1 MKDMGSH
8 MLQEPIPGLFP
19 AGPGLDFSYD
29 DEQLRGLSPELC
41 NMALMRWLEAESKAR
56 MMLSSDLVVRWM
68 SNEAKALAD
77 AGEIRIQDG
86 RFAPRTSLVADLLAD
101 CTTRESTCAIV
112 PDAEHRAWVVW
123 ARRLCP
129 PPISLI
135 GVIFQPPRQSA
146 RFSALV
152 DTHML
157 TPSEGRVV
165 ELLLNGLE
173 TGRIAQI
180 LNVSNETLKT
190 HLKHAYCKLNVKSRG
205 ELFARVAGFATP

>member
-1 MKDMGSH
+1 
-8 MLQEPIPGLFP
+8 MLQEPLPGVFP
-19 AGPGLDFSYD
+19 KGTGPDYAFD
-29 DEQLRGLSPELC
+29 DEDTGGLPPQLC

-68 SNEAKALAD
+68 SNEAKALVD
-77 AGEIRIQDG
+77 AGELRIQDG
-86 RFAPRTSLVADLLAD
+86 RLAPRTALVSDLLAN
-101 CTTRESTCAIV
+101 CTTANSTCAIV
-112 PDAEHRAWVVW
+112 QDVEHRTWVVW
-123 ARRLCP
+123 ARRLCN

-135 GVIFQPPRQSA
+135 GVIFQPPRTAA

-152 DTHML
+152 DTHTL

-165 ELLLNGLE
+165 ELLLNGFE
-173 TGRIAQI
+173 TGRIAQL

-205 ELFARVAGFATP
+205 ELFARAAGFATP